1 MTFSRREFLG
11 AVGIATAWTITAKA
25 EPERSANNIVRI
37 GVIGTGVRG
46 KYLIGNLPP
55 SVTVGAICDC
65 ASLRIASVME
75 PKGEFAKVLRGGFK
89 TQKLLNRFGKEVAR
103 WSGRKET

>member
-11 AVGIATAWTITAKA
+11 AVGLGTAWSVTAKA

-55 SVTVGAICDC
+55 LVTVGAICDC
-65 ASLRIASVME
+65 ASVRIASVVSHSDGILLRAALARFTFSRMSSAFFVQT
-75 PKGEFAKVLRGGFK
+75 KVFGFAL
-89 TQKLLNRFGKEVAR
+89 
-103 WSGRKET
+103 

>member
-1 MTFSRREFLG
+1 MNLSRRDFLG
-11 AVGIATAWTITAKA
+11 AVGIATAHSAIAIA
-25 EPERSANNIVRI
+25 EPARSASNNVRV

-65 ASLRIASVME
+65 STMRIASVME
-75 PKGEFAKVLRGGFK
+75 PKGEFSKVLDHF
-89 TQKLLNRFGKEVAR
+89 THSNVY
-103 WSGRKET
+103 S

>member
-1 MTFSRREFLG
+1 MPITRRNFLQ
-11 AVGIATAWTITAKA
+11 ATAASLSLSALPTRADS
-25 EPERSANNIVRI
+25 PNERIRV

-55 SVTVGAICDC
+55 SVTVSAICDC

-89 TQKLLNRFGKEVAR
+89 TQKLLNSFGKEVAR